1 MKNLDKIRSSS
12 DDINNSWILVVLE
25 KENEIDRLK
34 ERIMEQQI
42 IIESFTHSYG
52 CMDKVD
58 VQVSKIDGL
67 ISKLSN

>member
-12 DDINNSWILVVLE
+12 DDINNSWIQVVLE

-42 IIESFTHSYG
+42 IIESFTHQYG

-58 VQVSKIDGL
+58 AQVSKINGL